1 MKITR
6 LTPGFA
12 AEITGVDVSDGLS
25 DAGFEQIHDAFLA
38 HQVIVIRDQNLS
50 PDEQKSFSRRF
61 GELEFHISSANKHPD
76 HPELLVLSNRKIDGK
91 WVGATNAGD
100 EWHTDTHYTARPAKC
115 TMLHSLEAPEEGG
128 ETGFIDAYAAYEAL
142 PEATRKRIAG
152 LRGVNSWNRLKN
164 PRVTVPGQHGDG
176 KKIYD
181 IGHPDVLHPV
191 VRTHPDTGRKSLYV
205 SPRHT
210 LSIEGMAAEESE
222 ALLQELFAVQQRPE
236 FTYVHKW
243 RLGDVV
249 IWDNRCTLHK
259 GLGGIKPP
267 GIRHLHRTL
276 MVGSIPV

>member
-1 MKITR
+1 MQIRR
-6 LTPGFA
+6 LTSSFA
-12 AEITGVDVSDGLS
+12 AEITGLDVSDGLS
-25 DAGFEQIHDAFLA
+25 EAAFDKVHDAFLA
-38 HQVIVIRDQNLS
+38 YQVIVIRDQRLS
-50 PDEQKSFSRRF
+50 PEQQKAFSRRF

-76 HPELLVLSNRKIDGK
+76 HPELLILSNRKIDGK

-100 EWHTDTHYTARPAKC
+100 EWHTDTHYTERPAKC
-115 TMLHSLEAPEEGG
+115 TMLHALEVPEAGG
-128 ETGFIDAYAAYEAL
+128 ETGFIDIYAAYAAL
-142 PEATRKRIAG
+142 PAATRERIAG

-164 PRVTVPGQHGDG
+164 PRVSVPAQHGDG

-181 IGHPDVLHPV
+181 IGHPDVLHPI
-191 VRTHPDTGRKSLYV
+191 VRTHPDTGRKALYV

-210 LSIEGMAAEESE
+210 LSIEGMGANESE
-222 ALLQELFAVQQRPE
+222 ALLQDLFAVQQRPE
-236 FTYVHKW
+236 FTYIHRW

-276 MVGSIPV
+276 MVGSVPV